1 MQTHANIAA
10 TTRQIRA
17 ALTGHPHVR
26 QALIF
31 GSVASG
37 RARPDSDLD
46 IAVAAD
52 QALDSAEKTRL
63 IQSLAVATGRP
74 VDLIDLK
81 VVGEPLLGQILKS
94 GIRILGSNA
103 DQAELIRRHLF
114 DTEDFLPYVT
124 RLLRERRQ
132 AWIG

>member
-1 MQTHANIAA
+1 MQTHTDIVA

-17 ALTGHPHVR
+17 ALAHHPHVG

-31 GSVASG
+31 GSVVSG

-52 QALDSAEKTRL
+52 QALDVAEKTRL
-63 IQSLAVATGRP
+63 IQSLAAATGRP

-81 VVGEPLLGQILKS
+81 TVGEPLLGQILKT
-94 GIRILGSNA
+94 GIRILGRDA

-114 DTEDFLPYVT
+114 DAEDFLPYIT